1 MSHFIWVRQDSARRP
16 RLLIPPRSIIV
27 PRQEDQ
33 TGSGN
38 VSAFRDVRIV
48 DFSEGVAGP
57 MASMLLGDFEAEVVK
72 VEPPAGDRLAGHPG
86 YHTWNRN
93 KAVVTLDLET
103 PEGLA
108 AARALIAKADVVVL
122 DFAEDVLARLELEP
136 ARLAAARPDLI
147 VAWMPPYGASGPWNA
162 LTPHHSLL
170 TALSGDAFRQG
181 AVGEAPVHMVI
192 PYLWYG
198 QAVVGAA
205 AIGAALHERAQ

>member
-72 VEPPAGDRLAGHPG
+72 VEPPAGDRLKDHPG
-86 YHTWNRN
+86 YHAWNRN
-93 KAVVTLDLET
+93 KAVVTLDLEA
-103 PEGLA
+103 PDGLA
-108 AARALIAKADVVVL
+108 AARDLIAGADVAIFDL
-122 DFAEDVLARLELEP
+122 PEAALQ
-136 ARLAAARPDLI
+136 RLALDPTTLLDAHPHLI
-147 VAWMPPYGASGPWNA
+147 AVWMPPY
-162 LTPHHSLL
+162 
-170 TALSGDAFRQG
+170 
-181 AVGEAPVHMVI
+181 
-192 PYLWYG
+192 
-198 QAVVGAA
+198 
-205 AIGAALHERAQ
+205 